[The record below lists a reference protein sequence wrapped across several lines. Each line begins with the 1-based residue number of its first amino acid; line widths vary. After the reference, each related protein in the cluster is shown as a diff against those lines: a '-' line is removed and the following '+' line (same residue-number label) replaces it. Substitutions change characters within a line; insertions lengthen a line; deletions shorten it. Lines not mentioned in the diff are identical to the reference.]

1 MDASLIGEGAVTR
14 DWQAVDR
21 DFRNYGFLATEAD
34 AFRFH
39 FRELLADWF
48 SLAER
53 INALGQR
60 MYVECS
66 DLLPGQRVLSPT
78 SLGLQMMP
86 RCLSGFQGALILAER
101 GLGVEA
107 QALVRSVFE
116 TAFWMGYVISDPT
129 VAVPQLRGETLNSEI
144 RLFEASLRHL
154 SGMGTDNETQVRSQL
169 SEMKAEYARLPKPPT
184 MEKIASAAGYG
195 PSYFFYKD
203 LSGAA
208 THLSLKSIHG
218 FLHHDE
224 AGEVIGHQV
233 GPDEESVGKAVWL
246 ACRAMTLAVHALGR
260 LPGCSAY
267 SSELDPLNHELGQ
280 LKPYEPV
287 ERNC

>member
-1 MDASLIGEGAVTR
+1 MDASLIGEGAVSR

-53 INALGQR
+53 IN
-60 MYVECS
+60 
-66 DLLPGQRVLSPT
+66 
-78 SLGLQMMP
+78 
-86 RCLSGFQGALILAER
+86 
-101 GLGVEA
+101 
-107 QALVRSVFE
+107 ALVRSVFE

-154 SGMGTDNETQVRSQL
+154 SGMGTDNEAQVRSQL

-267 SSELDPLNHELGQ
+267 SSELDSLNHELGQ
-280 LKPYEPV
+280 LKPYEPA
-287 ERNC
+287 ERNY